1 MWVGA
6 IRSCARSTSL
16 FRTTTALVILGLVLA
31 GCGGT
36 KSNLPKGASGLTKVS
51 LVLDWYP
58 WADHTG
64 LYLAQSKGYFKDE
77 GLEVDIHPPS
87 NPDDILKAVGAGTD
101 NFGISYQTDVITAR
115 AASVPIKSIAAIV
128 QHPLNTVMALKSSG
142 ITRPKQ
148 LEGKKVGVPG
158 VPSDEPLLK
167 TMLAADGASIDKV
180 EMVNVGF
187 DLIPSLIGKKVDAI
201 IGGYEAHEAI
211 VAEQQGQPVNV
222 LKVQDW
228 GVPDYY
234 ELVLVTSDKMVKE
247 NPDVV
252 RKFMRA
258 ATKGYQDAQAN
269 QGAAIDA
276 LVAAY
281 KDADRNVEEPGLKRL
296 APLWTDG
303 VSRFGEQTT
312 DRWQK
317 YADWLRTNKILDK
330 DVKVT
335 DCFTTDYLPK

>member
-1 MWVGA
+1 M
-6 IRSCARSTSL
+6 ARQIFSGSQAL
-16 FRTTTALVILGLVLA
+16 FRTTTALLILGLLLA

-36 KSNLPKGASGLTKVS
+36 ASNLPKGANGLTKVS

-58 WADHTG
+58 WANHTG

-87 NPDDILKAVGAGTD
+87 DPADILKAVGAGTD
-101 NFGISYQTDVITAR
+101 NFGISYQTDILTAR
-115 AASVPIKSIAAIV
+115 AASVPVKAVAAIV

-167 TMLAADGASIDKV
+167 TMLEADGASLAKV

-187 DLIPSLIGKKVDAI
+187 DLVPSLLGGKVDAI
-201 IGGYEAHEAI
+201 IGGYEVHEGI
-211 VAEQQGQPVNV
+211 IAELQGKPVQV

-234 ELVLVTSDKMVKE
+234 ELVLVTSDKMIKE
-247 NPDVV
+247 NPEVV
-252 RKFMRA
+252 RKFLRA
-258 ATKGYQDAQAN
+258 ASKGYQEAKAN
-269 QGAAIDA
+269 QGAALDA
-276 LVAAY
+276 LIAAY
-281 KDADRNVEEPGLKRL
+281 KDADRQVEEPGLARL
-296 APLWTDG
+296 APYWTDG

-335 DCFTTDYLPK
+335 DCFTAEFLPK